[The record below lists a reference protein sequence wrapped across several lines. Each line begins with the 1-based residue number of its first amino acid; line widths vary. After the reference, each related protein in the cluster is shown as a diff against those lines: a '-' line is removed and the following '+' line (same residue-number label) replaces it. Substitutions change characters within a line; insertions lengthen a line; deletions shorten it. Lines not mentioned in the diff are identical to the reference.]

1 MKGLFVKDLKLMKG
15 QNMFLMV
22 IIFIAVGLAFFA
34 EDVVF
39 PLSFP
44 CFVTSLISLSTIS
57 YDEFDNGNAFL
68 FTLPITRKDYVIE
81 KYALGFLMGC
91 GSWLITTLLI
101 SVTGSARN
109 LMPLLEIFQIS
120 LMILPM
126 ILLLQALM
134 IPFQLKFGA
143 EKGRIAIL
151 SVFASIFLLSFVFAR
166 LSEWL
171 KLDLGFM
178 FAWANKLDISM
189 LIVLIFVIAVIIW
202 LFSIKVSI
210 SIIKKKEF

>member
-1 MKGLFVKDLKLMKG
+1 MSEILPV
-15 QNMFLMV
+15 Q
-22 IIFIAVGLAFFA
+22 A
-34 EDVVF
+34 
-39 PLSFP
+39 
-44 CFVTSLISLSTIS
+44 
-57 YDEFDNGNAFL
+57 
-68 FTLPITRKDYVIE
+68 PITRKDYVIE

-189 LIVLIFVIAVIIW
+189 LIVLIFVIGVIIW

-210 SIIKKKEF
+210 SIIKKKGF